1 MQAYPTWIFANDLL
15 LFTKGNLIAV
25 GQIVTILDKFGAISG
40 LKANHS
46 KSSIYFGG
54 VVEDCQHQILD
65 ATGFSAGELP
75 FRYLGIPLSASRLT
89 YSMFKP
95 LLQKILAN
103 LQHWSSKLLSYAGS
117 KQLLDSIIFSIQ
129 AVFVLPKIVVNE
141 IVKTCRNFL
150 WSGHPGRNGIPLVSW
165 DTVCRNYGSE
175 GLNFKEILSWN
186 KASLVKLLWKIAGQR
201 GGIWGQWVR
210 AYHLRRG
217 NIWQVRATGADSWAW
232 RSLIALRDELFHTHA
247 NQNEVIQHIE
257 SCARGGS
264 FRISIC
270 YDWIRGEIER
280 FSWTKCIW
288 DSLCLP
294 RHSFIAWLAAHR
306 RLLTESRK
314 AIIFRTVAGRCCLC
328 DTDTKSCGHLSSNVL
343 SLLRFG
349 DQN

>member
-141 IVKTCRNFL
+141 IVKTCRNFFVE
-150 WSGHPGRNGIPLVSW
+150 WPSW
-165 DTVCRNYGSE
+165 QE
-175 GLNFKEILSWN
+175 WN
-186 KASLVKLLWKIAGQR
+186 PP
-201 GGIWGQWVR
+201 
-210 AYHLRRG
+210 
-217 NIWQVRATGADSWAW
+217 
-232 RSLIALRDELFHTHA
+232 
-247 NQNEVIQHIE
+247 
-257 SCARGGS
+257 C
-264 FRISIC
+264 
-270 YDWIRGEIER
+270 
-280 FSWTKCIW
+280 
-288 DSLCLP
+288 
-294 RHSFIAWLAAHR
+294 
-306 RLLTESRK
+306 
-314 AIIFRTVAGRCCLC
+314 
-328 DTDTKSCGHLSSNVL
+328 
-343 SLLRFG
+343 
-349 DQN
+349 